1 MTRELFREDSYLK
14 ECDAKV
20 EAVDRNQV
28 VLDQTVF
35 YPQGGGQ
42 PGDRG
47 IMTLSNGVNIKIIDT
62 QKTEQGI
69 SHIVEESVDLPELK
83 QQVHVAIDWERR
95 HRLMRM
101 HSCMHVL
108 CSIIP
113 FGVTGGS
120 IREDSARLDFDAE
133 NPMDKEAVNAELNRV
148 IAEDHAMSMRWISAD
163 ELDAQPELVRTMS
176 VQPPREGGTIR
187 LVEFEGIDLQPCGGT
202 HVKSTAEIGSVKVRK
217 IEKKGKHNRRVNI
230 VFDE

>member
-1 MTRELFREDSYLK
+1 MTQELFRENSYLR
-14 ECDAKV
+14 ECHATV
-20 EAVDRNQV
+20 EVVDGNSI
-28 VLDQTVF
+28 VLDKTVF

-47 IMTLSNGVNIKIIDT
+47 TMRLANGHEMNITDT
-62 QKTEQGI
+62 QKTSQGI
-69 SHIVEESVDLPELK
+69 THLAAEGSELPAVGE
-83 QQVHVAIDWERR
+83 QVHLSIDWDRR
-95 HRLMRM
+95 HRFMRM

-113 FGVTGGS
+113 FAVTGGS

-133 NPMDKEAVNAELNRV
+133 QPLDKKVINNELNR
-148 IAEDHAMSMRWISAD
+148 IIGEDHNMSMRWISTE

-176 VQPPREGGTIR
+176 VQPPRDGDTIR
-187 LVEFEGIDLQPCGGT
+187 LVEFEGVDLQPCGGT
-202 HVKSTAEIGSVKVRK
+202 HVKSTAEIGAVRVSN
-217 IEKKGKHNRRVNI
+217 IEKKGKHNRRINI